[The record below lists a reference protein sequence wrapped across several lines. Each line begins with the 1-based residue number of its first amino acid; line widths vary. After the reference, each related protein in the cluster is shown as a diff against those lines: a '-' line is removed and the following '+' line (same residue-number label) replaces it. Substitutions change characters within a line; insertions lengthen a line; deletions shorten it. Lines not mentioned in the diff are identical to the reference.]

1 MGTYHPHERNIL
13 NDYMH
18 QVEEDEGGGEPK
30 EQSGCMFLALRAVAK
45 LRPDE
50 LDKKREKDERFGCED
65 GEFDE
70 HQFLCNLVG
79 HEEKVGNSDMSYDIT
94 KVKSDHPVNDICYIS
109 GWCLNSDGP

>member
-1 MGTYHPHERNIL
+1 MVHKRLRGNLICRCLKEAMGTYHPHERYIL

-45 LRPDE
+45 LSPNE
-50 LDKKREKDERFGCED
+50 LDKKREKDTRFGCED

-70 HQFLCNLVG
+70 HKFLCNLVG
-79 HEEKVGNSDMSYDIT
+79 HEEKVG
-94 KVKSDHPVNDICYIS
+94 
-109 GWCLNSDGP
+109 